1 MRSNYKIIGKHTRKL
16 IQPLTILFVIF
27 IMSGCATL
35 GGPAAKL
42 AKQDDEIFSK
52 PMRPAKIIEV
62 DEPVDDSD
70 LLAVTNQNNDNAGTI
85 KSRSTP
91 TLSIEQ
97 KANIANDV
105 VIPKLDSAKMISRLS
120 FNNMSVSAFINEIFG
135 NQLGLSFVI
144 EPKVANASDLVTMRL
159 ASEVNQQ
166 ALYKIATQTL
176 APYGV
181 TTSLNENIIVFAFS
195 ENASAQDTPLLV
207 SGRALPEVPFTNR
220 PLFYAYPVKSVNARN
235 ILGYINQLFNSNEL
249 TTQHDVFSNSL
260 IFQGQKAKIEQAV
273 AAAKLF
279 DRPEMSGM
287 YSVILEPQI
296 SDVKT
301 LSSNLEKVLKTEGF
315 NVGIA
320 DQPGVAIRLLPL
332 ESVNQLIVFAKS
344 REVLTHIENWAD
356 KIEVEKQSEIEDGLF
371 FYPVQRTLA
380 SHIVGV
386 LGQLGVANYS
396 APSGESDSQDGANR
410 SLSRP
415 INNPQRNNVGQ
426 SNSGQNGNYTVDEQ
440 LNTILFSGS
449 GKQWQK
455 ALPIIKKLDKP
466 APSVMVEVI
475 LVEVQLND
483 SEETGVEWLANSSL
497 GDFDLSFGT
506 LGSLGLKGSGL
517 NLFGLDNAGNTRAA
531 INAFYKN
538 DRANIRSR
546 PRIMVKS
553 GGEASID
560 VGNEIPVVTSTSQST
575 TDSNAPNIQ
584 NVQYR
589 KTGVIL
595 DIKPTVHASGF
606 VDIEINQELSEATE
620 STSAGNPVILNRS
633 ISTTVT
639 LRDGGSVLI
648 GGLISSTSSEGSQGV
663 QILGRLPL
671 IGKLFR
677 SDNNAQDRTELM
689 IMIIPYILDTP
700 GEAEALTDE
709 LQMQRIQSFN

>member
-1 MRSNYKIIGKHTRKL
+1 
-16 IQPLTILFVIF
+16 
-27 IMSGCATL
+27 
-35 GGPAAKL
+35 
-42 AKQDDEIFSK
+42 
-52 PMRPAKIIEV
+52 
-62 DEPVDDSD
+62 
-70 LLAVTNQNNDNAGTI
+70 
-85 KSRSTP
+85 
-91 TLSIEQ
+91 
-97 KANIANDV
+97 
-105 VIPKLDSAKMISRLS
+105 
-120 FNNMSVSAFINEIFG
+120 
-135 NQLGLSFVI
+135 
-144 EPKVANASDLVTMRL
+144 MRL

-166 ALYKIATQTL
+166 ALYKIATRTL

-181 TTSLNENIIVFAFS
+181 TTSMNDDIIVFSFS

-220 PLFYAYPVKSVNARN
+220 PLFYAYPLKAVDARVVLN
-235 ILGYINQLFNSNEL
+235 YINQLFKSNEL
-249 TTQHDVFSNSL
+249 TTEHDAFSNSL
-260 IFQGQKAKIEQAV
+260 VFQGQKAKIEQAV
-273 AAAKLF
+273 AAVQLF

-287 YSVILEPQI
+287 FSIILEPRI

-301 LSSNLEKVLKTEGF
+301 FSSNLEKILKTEGF

-320 DQPGVAIRLLPL
+320 DRIGLAIRILPL
-332 ESVNQLIVFAKS
+332 ESSNQVIVFAKS
-344 REVLTHIENWAD
+344 REILDHIERWAN
-356 KIEVEKQSEIEDGLF
+356 KIEVQKQNEIENGLF
-371 FYPVQRTLA
+371 FYRVQRTLA

-386 LGQLGVANYS
+386 LSQLGVANYS
-396 APSGESDSQDGANR
+396 APSDESNSQQGANR

-415 INNPQRNNVGQ
+415 TE
-426 SNSGQNGNYTVDEQ
+426 NSQVNAGESSGAMNGNYTVDKQ

-455 ALPIIKKLDKP
+455 VLPVIKKLDKHS
-466 APSVMVEVI
+466 PSVMVEVI

-497 GDFDLSFGT
+497 DDFDLSFGT

-553 GGEASID
+553 GGQASID
-560 VGNEIPVVTSTSQST
+560 VGNEIPVITSTSQST

-606 VDIEINQELSEATE
+606 VDIEINQALSEATE
-620 STSAGNPVILNRS
+620 SSSAGNPVILNRS

-663 QILGRLPL
+663 PILGRLPL

-677 SDNNAQDRTELM
+677 TDNNAQDRTELM
-689 IMIIPYILDTP
+689 IMIIPYILETP